1 MNPSVVISHVFSGIQ
16 FNRLI
21 VILQRLFVMSD
32 FLISIAAI
40 YIGQYKIGTKLY
52 CTVVIGDGQ
61 IVVTAFF
68 IFIPPVVI
76 CAVIQRIAFYYLA
89 VIGYRITLC
98 QIVQNISPRADGLLL
113 KNYIL
118 CRLKSQAS
126 ASILCTRLS
135 RTLLHIDNTLF
146 LLAFA
151 LII

>member
-1 MNPSVVISHVFSGIQ
+1 MKSPVVVSHVLAGIQ

-21 VILQRLFVMSD
+21 VIPQRLFVMSD

-52 CTVVIGDGQ
+52 CTIVIGDGQ
-61 IVVTAFF
+61 IVVPAFF

-89 VIGYRITLC
+89 VIGDRITLC
-98 QIVQNISPRADGLLL
+98 QIVQNISPCADGLLL

-118 CRLKSQAS
+118 CRLKSQAW
-126 ASILCTRLS
+126 APICLEPFY
-135 RTLLHIDNTLF
+135 I
-146 LLAFA
+146 
-151 LII
+151 